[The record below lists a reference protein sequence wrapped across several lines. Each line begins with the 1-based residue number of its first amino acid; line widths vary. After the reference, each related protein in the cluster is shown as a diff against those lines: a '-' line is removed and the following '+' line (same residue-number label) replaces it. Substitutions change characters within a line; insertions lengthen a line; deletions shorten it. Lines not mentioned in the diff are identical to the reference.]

1 MRQICC
7 EFNKNNP
14 IRGISVTLCFQTSPM
29 QAGLYIHIP
38 FCKQACHYCD
48 FHFSTSLK
56 NKKALLEALVQEMV
70 LRQATW
76 QDAVFD
82 TLYFGGGTPSLLS
95 KGELEKIMHTAFSL
109 FKFVVQPEI
118 TLEANPDDLNTPERF
133 ESLKSLGINRLS
145 IGIQSFCEKDLRLMN
160 RAHNHQQALDCLE
173 NGRKFF
179 NNISIDLI
187 YGIPEMQLGDWQENL
202 EVFKQFE
209 LAHLSAYALTVEP
222 RTALQK
228 FIDKGL
234 VAPVDE
240 EKARRHFE
248 FLLDF
253 CETHQY
259 VHYETSNFGREGY
272 FSRNNTA
279 YWTGHPYLGIGPA
292 AHSFNG
298 GQRSWNVANNSLYI
312 KDIQQK
318 KLPSQSETLSV
329 YDRYNETVMT
339 GLRTVWGISFSKVEE
354 DFGMRFKDFLQI
366 QAQEGIRNGWL
377 IIEDNTLK
385 TTRSGK
391 FLADG
396 LAADLFMLA
405 PEKYLADES

>member
-1 MRQICC
+1 MI
-7 EFNKNNP
+7 
-14 IRGISVTLCFQTSPM
+14 
-29 QAGLYIHIP
+29 
-38 FCKQACHYCD
+38 
-48 FHFSTSLK
+48 
-56 NKKALLEALVQEMV
+56 EALINEMV
-70 LRQATW
+70 LRKAHW
-76 QDAVFD
+76 QEAVFE

-95 KGELEKIMHTAFSL
+95 NSELQQLIEAAFAH
-109 FKFVVQPEI
+109 FKFVDTPEI
-118 TLEANPDDLNTPERF
+118 TLEANPDDLNTVNRF
-133 ESLKSLGINRLS
+133 EGLKNLGINRLS
-145 IGIQSFCEKDLRLMN
+145 IGIQSFREKDLRLMN
-160 RAHNHQQALDCLE
+160 RAHNRQQALQCLE

-179 NNISIDLI
+179 DNISIDLI
-187 YGIPEMQLGDWQENL
+187 YGIPEMLGEDWQENL

-222 RTALQK
+222 RTALRK

-234 VAPVDE
+234 IPTVDE
-240 EKARRHFE
+240 DSARRHFE

-279 YWTGHPYLGIGPA
+279 YWLGKPYLGIGPA
-292 AHSFNG
+292 AHSFLG
-298 GQRSWNVANNSLYI
+298 RQRSWNVANNNLYI
-312 KDIQQK
+312 KNIQQNK
-318 KLPSQSETLSV
+318 VPAHTETLSV

-339 GLRTVWGISFSKVEE
+339 GLRTIWGISPEKIEE
-354 DFGMRFKDFLQI
+354 EFGPHFKDFLLH
-366 QAQEGIRNGWL
+366 QAQSGIRNGWL
-377 IIEDNTLK
+377 CIENNTVK
-385 TTRSGK
+385 TTRKGK

>member
-1 MRQICC
+1 MI
-7 EFNKNNP
+7 
-14 IRGISVTLCFQTSPM
+14 
-29 QAGLYIHIP
+29 
-38 FCKQACHYCD
+38 
-48 FHFSTSLK
+48 
-56 NKKALLEALVQEMV
+56 EALINEMV
-70 LRQATW
+70 LRKVHW
-76 QDAVFD
+76 QEAVFE

-95 KGELEKIMHTAFSL
+95 NSELQLLIDAAFKH
-109 FKFVVQPEI
+109 FTFTDHPEI
-118 TLEANPDDLNTPERF
+118 TLEANPDDLNTAERF
-133 ESLKSLGINRLS
+133 ESLKNLGINRLS
-145 IGIQSFCEKDLRLMN
+145 IGIQSFREKDLRLMN

-173 NGRKFF
+173 NGQKFF

-187 YGIPEMQLGDWQENL
+187 YGIPEMQLGDWEENL

-222 RTALQK
+222 RTALRK

-234 VAPVDE
+234 IPPVDE
-240 EKARRHFE
+240 DGARRHFE

-259 VHYETSNFGREGY
+259 VHYETSNFGREGN

-279 YWTGHPYLGIGPA
+279 YWVGKPYLGIGPA
-292 AHSFNG
+292 AHSFQG
-298 GQRSWNVANNSLYI
+298 RQRSWNVANNSLYI
-312 KDIQQK
+312 KSIQQN
-318 KLPSQSETLSV
+318 KLPAQIETLSV

-339 GLRTVWGISFSKVEE
+339 GLRTIWGISLARTEE
-354 DFGMRFKDFLQI
+354 EFGSHFKEFLLH
-366 QAQEGIRNGWL
+366 QAQTGIRNGWL
-377 IIEDNTLK
+377 FIENNTVK
-385 TTRSGK
+385 TTRNGK